1 MRDFFLLPVHGE
13 KVPEGRMRGGAMRGG
28 NERKTKRARELRNVD
43 NEAEDTLWHEL
54 RGRRLNG
61 YKFVRQLPIGPYFA
75 DFACRDA
82 NLVVEVDGS
91 QHADRSQDRFR
102 DETMNRNGWSVL
114 RLWHAD
120 VLTDRASVLDTIL
133 AALEGR
139 LTVKMI
145 GVDAKYLPAFG
156 SVESKS

>member
-1 MRDFFLLPVHGE
+1 
-13 KVPEGRMRGGAMRGG
+13 MRGG
-28 NERKTKRARELRNVD
+28 NGRKTTRARELRKVE
-43 NEAEDTLWHEL
+43 NEAEDSLWHEL

-75 DFACRDA
+75 DFACREA

-91 QHADRSQDRFR
+91 QHANRSRDRFR

-114 RLWHAD
+114 RFWHAD
-120 VLTDRASVLDTIL
+120 ILRDRRPVLDTIV

-139 LTVKMI
+139 LGGKMI
-145 GVDAKYLPAFG
+145 ALDVKYLPASG
-156 SVESKS
+156 DLENPT

>member
-1 MRDFFLLPVHGE
+1 
-13 KVPEGRMRGGAMRGG
+13 MRGG
-28 NERKTKRARELRNVD
+28 NERKTKRARELRKVD
-43 NEAEDTLWHEL
+43 NEAEDALWHEL

-61 YKFVRQLPIGPYFA
+61 YKFVRQLPVGPYFA
-75 DFACRDA
+75 DLACREA

-91 QHADRSQDRFR
+91 QHANRSSDRFR

-120 VLTDRASVLDTIL
+120 VLTDRRSVLDTVL

-139 LTVKMI
+139 LTGKMI
-145 GVDAKYLPAFG
+145 AVDAKYLPARG
-156 SVESKS
+156 DVGTSL

>member
-1 MRDFFLLPVHGE
+1 
-13 KVPEGRMRGGAMRGG
+13 MRGG
-28 NERKTKRARELRNVD
+28 NTGKTRRARELRKVD
-43 NEAEDTLWHEL
+43 NEAEEELWHEL

-75 DFACRDA
+75 DFACREV

-91 QHADRSQDRFR
+91 QHADSSRDRSR

-120 VLTDRASVLDTIL
+120 VLRSRAEVLETIL
-133 AALEGR
+133 AALQGR
-139 LTVKMI
+139 LEHKAISVEMKF
-145 GVDAKYLPAFG
+145 LPAFG
-156 SVESKS
+156 SDEI